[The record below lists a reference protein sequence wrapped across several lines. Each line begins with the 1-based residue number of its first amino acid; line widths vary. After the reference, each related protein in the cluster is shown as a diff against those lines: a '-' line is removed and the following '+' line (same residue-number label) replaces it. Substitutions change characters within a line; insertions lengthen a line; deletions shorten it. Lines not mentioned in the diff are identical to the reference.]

1 MRLRDYIIK
10 SRAVARFGLG
20 FYWKSKRVRV
30 RIVRTVAAA
39 LVHQACL
46 PVAPQGPPP
55 LPGDFF
61 RLVYFGQEKTN

>member
-1 MRLRDYIIK
+1 MRFRDYITK
-10 SRAVARFGLG
+10 SRASALFGLG

-30 RIVRTVAAA
+30 KIVRTVAAA

-55 LPGDFF
+55 LPGIFCDLFLEF
-61 RLVYFGQEKTN
+61 IM